1 MGVALNGEMRGSY
14 PTQRGSSTL
23 DPPRSRPRAAFELPL
38 GRRRSHTYATGENQ
52 QNASLKCPARV
63 AQLDRIAR
71 GKQAGARA
79 PGHLGSSASGGQL
92 RTFGRLFVPVRGSAD
107 VLGGQAHRCGRP
119 ATLGARALMTTS

>member
-1 MGVALNGEMRGSY
+1 MRGSY
-14 PTQRGSSTL
+14 TTQRGSSTL
-23 DPPRSRPRAAFELPL
+23 DPPRSRPRAVFELPL

>member
-1 MGVALNGEMRGSY
+1 MGVAFNGEMRGSY

-38 GRRRSHTYATGENQ
+38 GRRRSHTYTAGENQ
-52 QNASLKCPARV
+52 QNASLKPGTRCANSTGLREGSRQVHARPV
-63 AQLDRIAR
+63 IW
-71 GKQAGARA
+71 GAA
-79 PGHLGSSASGGQL
+79 LLGGQL

-119 ATLGARALMTTS
+119 ATLGARAPMTTS

>member
-1 MGVALNGEMRGSY
+1 MRGSY
-14 PTQRGSSTL
+14 TTQRGSSTL

-38 GRRRSHTYATGENQ
+38 GRRRSHTYAGENQ

-119 ATLGARALMTTS
+119 ATLGARVLMTTS

>member
-1 MGVALNGEMRGSY
+1 MRGSY
-14 PTQRGSSTL
+14 TTQRGSSTL

-38 GRRRSHTYATGENQ
+38 GRRRSHTYAGENQ

-119 ATLGARALMTTS
+119 ATLGARAPMTTS